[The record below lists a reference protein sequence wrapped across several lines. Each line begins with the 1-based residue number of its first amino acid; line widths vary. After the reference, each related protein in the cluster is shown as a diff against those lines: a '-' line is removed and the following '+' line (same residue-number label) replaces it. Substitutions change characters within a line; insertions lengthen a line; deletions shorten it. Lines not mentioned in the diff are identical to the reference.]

1 MSSYRLLRSNKESG
15 PFTQDELIAMGF
27 KPYDLIWVDG
37 KSAGWR
43 YPSEIPELKAYAP
56 VVEEQPYDRFYKR
69 PVVPARGTPLP
80 QNIIEPVYRTEEA
93 APAAVP
99 VAAIPV
105 AAVPVAATTVAAET
119 TRPAFSPSTA
129 SVGKH
134 IHVTL
139 PSGSTLN
146 VTALPNRREPEKSVQ
161 PAPEE
166 QAPSFATTLASQP
179 RFAPV
184 AETLPMPTKRAAVA
198 AIGLEEAVADKEPYY
213 AAPAPAAAGG
223 FSWTMMV
230 GLIVGIATLVGLGIM
245 IGLSM
250 NHRKPELA
258 SVKESSLAQPQS
270 SVQPVNSSSPAG
282 QTPEGNPSGENTN
295 SIINNAGG
303 TNALSAANHPEPVT
317 NPAIQAPAPSQQ
329 PVTAAVKE
337 VASNHTKK
345 GVPTAKNDL
354 KQPLNK
360 PVDKPAT
367 EAASSAKEPIVVK
380 PKTNEAIPVVNL
392 EKQVNIHN
400 NGYKVGAFGGISDL
414 QCTLVNDSRYALES
428 VEVEV
433 QYIQANDKVYKTEM
447 LSFRDVAAGAQI
459 TLNAPK
465 SPRGVKIISRIVKIN
480 TREPGLAAITI
491 KS

>member
-93 APAAVP
+93 APVAVP

-105 AAVPVAATTVAAET
+105 AAAPVAAPAVAAET
-119 TRPAFSPSTA
+119 VRPAFSPSTA

-166 QAPSFATTLASQP
+166 QTPSFATTLASQP

-184 AETLPMPTKRAAVA
+184 AETLPTPAKRAAVA
-198 AIGLEEAVADKEPYY
+198 AIGLEEVVAGKESYY
-213 AAPAPAAAGG
+213 AAPAPAAAGS

-230 GLIVGIATLVGLGIM
+230 GLVVGIATLVGLGIM

-250 NHRKPELA
+250 NHRKAELA
-258 SVKESSLAQPQS
+258 SVKESSLVQPQP
-270 SVQPVNSSSPAG
+270 SVQPVSAHSPTG
-282 QTPEGNPSGENTN
+282 QTPEGNTSSENTN
-295 SIINNAGG
+295 SVINNAGS
-303 TNALSAANHPEPVT
+303 TNALPAASHPEPVT
-317 NPAIQAPAPSQQ
+317 GPAVQAPAQQ
-329 PVTAAVKE
+329 QVTATVKVKE
-337 VASNHTKK
+337 GAGNRTK
-345 GVPTAKNDL
+345 GLPTAKNDSR
-354 KQPLNK
+354 QSLNK

-367 EAASSAKEPIVVK
+367 EAAGSAKEPIVVK
-380 PKTNEAIPVVNL
+380 PKTSEAIPVVNL

-433 QYIQANDKVYKTEM
+433 QYIQANDKVYKTEI

-459 TLNAPK
+459 TLNAPR